1 MKKSL
6 FIFSFLLVFTFVE
19 GQTLKS
25 LDTIYANSQ
34 KNVALFFPKP
44 IRQGITGSSNF
55 VFTYNR
61 EKGQYFG
68 LLQASPGEESNLLAV
83 TNDGQVYAYI
93 LKYKSGLSKLN
104 YFIDEKESIGNE
116 KPLVKVDVESLNEVQ
131 PNHASNFLEAYRLE
145 YFKKYT
151 EFILKRPGVLLKSKR
166 KNGMI
171 VRVRK
176 LVYNRS
182 EVYVHMEIENRSGIN
197 FEIDDLNIYKI
208 IGNKRRK
215 SSYQKLEQEVIYK
228 HKIPEVVKNK
238 QIVSL
243 IYVLPKLT
251 LATSEK
257 ILVELNE
264 LKGARSIHLFTK

>member
-1 MKKSL
+1 MKKSI
-6 FIFSFLLVFTFVE
+6 FIFCFLLAFNFVE
-19 GQTLKS
+19 AQLSKS
-25 LDTIYANSQ
+25 MDTIYANNQ

-61 EKGQYFG
+61 EKAQYFG

-83 TNDGQVYAYI
+83 TNDGQIYAYI

-104 YFIDEKESIGNE
+104 YFINEKESIGNE
-116 KPLVKVDVESLNEVQ
+116 KPLVKADVESLNEVQ
-131 PNHASNFLEAYRLE
+131 PNHASNFLETYRLD
-145 YFKKYT
+145 YFRKYA
-151 EFILKRPGVLLKSKR
+151 EFILNRPGVLLKSKR

-182 EVYVHMEIENRSGIN
+182 EVYVHMEIENRSGID
-197 FEIDDLNIYKI
+197 FEIDALNIYKI
-208 IGNKRRK
+208 KGNKRKK
-215 SSYQKLEQEVIYK
+215 SSYQKLQQEVIYS
-228 HKIPEVVKNK
+228 HKVPDVVKNK
-238 QIVSL
+238 DLVNFVF
-243 IYVLPKLT
+243 VLPKLT

-257 ILVELNE
+257 LLVELNE
-264 LKGARSIHLFTK
+264 LKGARSIYLSAK

>member
-6 FIFSFLLVFTFVE
+6 FIFSFLLAFTFVE
-19 GQTLKS
+19 AQTSKS

-44 IRQGITGSSNF
+44 IRQGITGSANF

-61 EKGQYFG
+61 EKSQYFG

-93 LKYKSGLSKLN
+93 LKYKTGLSKLN
-104 YFIDEKESIGNE
+104 YFIVQKESIGNE
-116 KPLVKVDVESLNEVQ
+116 KQLVKADAESLNKVQ
-131 PNHASNFLEAYRLE
+131 PKHASNFLEAYRLE
-145 YFKKYT
+145 YFKKYA
-151 EFILKRPGVLLKSKR
+151 EFLLKRRGVLLKSKR
-166 KNGMI
+166 KKGMI

-182 EVYVHMEIENRSGIN
+182 EVYVHMEIENRSGID
-197 FEIDDLNIYKI
+197 FEIDALNIYKI
-208 IGNKRRK
+208 NGNKRRK

-228 HKIPEVVKNK
+228 HKVPEVVKNNK
-238 QIVSL
+238 SVNFV
-243 IYVLPKLT
+243 YVLPKLT
-251 LATSEK
+251 FGTSEK
-257 ILVELNE
+257 LFVELNE
-264 LKGARSIHLFTK
+264 FRGARQIRLSSR

>member
-6 FIFSFLLVFTFVE
+6 FIFSFLLAFTFVE
-19 GQTLKS
+19 AQTSKS

-44 IRQGITGSSNF
+44 IRQGITGSANF

-61 EKGQYFG
+61 EKSQYFG

-83 TNDGQVYAYI
+83 TNDGQVYSYI

-104 YFIDEKESIGNE
+104 YFIVQKESIGNE

-131 PNHASNFLEAYRLE
+131 PKHASNFLEAYRLE
-145 YFKKYT
+145 YFKKYA
-151 EFILKRPGVLLKSKR
+151 EFILKRPGILSKSKR

-182 EVYVHMEIENRSGIN
+182 EVYVHMEIENRSGID
-197 FEIDDLNIYKI
+197 FEIDALNIYKI
-208 IGNKRRK
+208 NGNKRRK
-215 SSYQKLEQEVIYK
+215 SSYQKLQQEIIYK
-228 HKIPEVVKNK
+228 HKIPEAIKNK
-238 QIVSL
+238 QSVSF
-243 IYVLPKLT
+243 IYVMPKLV
-251 LATSEK
+251 LGNNQK
-257 ILVELNE
+257 LQVELLE
-264 LKGARSIHLFTK
+264 MKGDRNIIVKM